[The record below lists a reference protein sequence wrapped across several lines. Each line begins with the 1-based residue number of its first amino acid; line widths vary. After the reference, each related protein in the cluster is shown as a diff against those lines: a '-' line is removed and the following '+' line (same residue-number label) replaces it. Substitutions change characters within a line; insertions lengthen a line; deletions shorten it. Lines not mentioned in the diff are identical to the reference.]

1 MARFTSSTFGK
12 ISGKH
17 GSAVAAI
24 RKDGLNILK
33 VYRIASNPN
42 TTGQKNQRGK
52 FGFVMKELNCLRKV
66 FTQTYGGQ
74 YGINKAI
81 ALTMKT
87 AVTGEFP
94 EFRLDYSKLP
104 ISNGSLNKLEGLK
117 PEQVNSTTL
126 KISWSDQLYNLSS
139 HNDIVNLVCLH
150 TVKKQFIIRNNA
162 TRSICHIETEIPVGW
177 LLHDIHCWIFLS
189 SPNTNSFSTSQYI
202 PLTGIG
208 NL

>member
-1 MARFTSSTFGK
+1 MARFISSTFGK

-17 GSAVAAI
+17 GSAVAAV

-42 TTGQKNQRGK
+42 TKGQKNQRGK
-52 FGFVMKELNCLRKV
+52 FGFVMKELNSLRKV

-74 YGINKAI
+74 YGINKAV

-94 EFRLDYSKLP
+94 DFSLDYSKLQL
-104 ISNGSLNKLEGLK
+104 SNGSLNKIEDLK
-117 PEQVNSTTL
+117 AEQVNSTTFRV
-126 KISWSDQLYNLSS
+126 SWSTELYNLSS
-139 HNDIVNLVCLH
+139 PDDIVNLVCMDP
-150 TVKKQFIIRNNA
+150 VKKQIIIQNSV
-162 TRSICHIETEIPVGW
+162 TRGIGYIETEIPVGW

-189 SPNTNSFSTSQYI
+189 SPHTGSFSTSQYI
-202 PLTGIG
+202 LPPHRL
-208 NL
+208 